1 MAGDHEGGLLKVL
14 VIHAHPYPA
23 RSHAGSAMI
32 EALADVPQLAVRP
45 LYSLYPDFDVDAE
58 AERRALEEAA
68 LVVWAHPLYWHSM
81 PALLKHWFDVV
92 LLEGWAWGAAGRA
105 LAGKRAMLAVTAGHA
120 SAEPF
125 QAYARLVESIARTCH
140 MEWLEPFVL
149 DEAETMDEARL
160 REGSQRL
167 RRRIEELVA

>member
-1 MAGDHEGGLLKVL
+1 MGAVKVV

-32 EALADVPQLAVRP
+32 QALAGVADLEVRA
-45 LYSLYPDFDVDAE
+45 LYTLYPDFDIDAE
-58 AERRALEEAA
+58 AERRVLDEAG

-92 LLEGWAWGAAGRA
+92 LVEGWAWGVQGRA
-105 LAGKRAMLAVTAGHA
+105 LEGKRALLAVSAGHA
-120 SAEPF
+120 SGEPF
-125 QAYARLVESIARTCH
+125 GAYARLVESIARTCH

-149 DEAETMDEARL
+149 DEAESAGDERL
-160 REGSQRL
+160 REESLRL
-167 RRRIEELVA
+167 RRRIEESMA